1 MTQGG
6 QRPGLGGAAPG
17 ATAGLRA
24 GGALAGIALVV
35 AACACFALLDLTTKA
50 IGSDLP
56 LLMMLWARYLFHTL
70 LTTAYV
76 LHREGRQALRTTQPR
91 FQVLRAVL
99 FVAMSLFALLSI
111 LHMPLAEFTAIVAT
125 TPLCVTV
132 VAALWLG
139 FRVSPA
145 RWVLVAMGL
154 AGTLAIIRPG
164 GQAFGWALFWP
175 LCLLATGTGY
185 QVISSRMA
193 GHESPATT
201 QLYTGWIATALVSLV
216 LPFAWV
222 SIYDPWLWLGMFLM
236 GLLSACGHMLLMQ
249 AYARTTPVTLAPF
262 LYSQI
267 GFAMLAGWAV
277 YRHVPDSWS
286 LAGIAAIVLSGAAS
300 AWLTVRE
307 RR

>member
-1 MTQGG
+1 MTQE
-6 QRPGLGGAAPG
+6 RGARNAP
-17 ATAGLRA
+17 
-24 GGALAGIALVV
+24 GALAGIALAV
-35 AACACFALLDLTTKA
+35 AACACFALLDLTTKT
-50 IGSDLP
+50 IGSSLP
-56 LLMMLWARYLFHTL
+56 VLMMLWARYLFHTL
-70 LTTAYV
+70 LTTAFV
-76 LHREGRQALRTTQPR
+76 LHREGPRALRTTQPR
-91 FQVLRAVL
+91 FQALRAVL
-99 FVAMSLFALLSI
+99 FAAMSLFGLLSI

-145 RWVLVAMGL
+145 RWVLVAVGL
-154 AGTLAIIRPG
+154 IGTLAIIRPG
-164 GQAFGWALFWP
+164 GQTFGWALVWP

-201 QLYTGWIATALVSLV
+201 QFYTGWIATALVSLAM
-216 LPFAWV
+216 PFAWV
-222 SIYDPWLWLGMFLM
+222 PIHDLWLWLGMFVM

-267 GFAMLAGWAV
+267 GFAMLAGWLV
-277 YRHVPDSWS
+277 YRHVPDPWAM
-286 LAGIAAIVLSGAAS
+286 AGIAAIVLSGAAS

-307 RR
+307 TR